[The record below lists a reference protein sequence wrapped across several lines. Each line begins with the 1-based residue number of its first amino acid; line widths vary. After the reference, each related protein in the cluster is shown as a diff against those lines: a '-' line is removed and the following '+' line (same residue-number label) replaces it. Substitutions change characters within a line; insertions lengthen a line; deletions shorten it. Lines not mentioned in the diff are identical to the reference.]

1 MIRINQRNLKDIVS
15 KEVDEVRNIIFDQNL
30 KNIILEKCK
39 NGTLHIKTQDEVK
52 RYI

>member
-1 MIRINQRNLKDIVS
+1 MDIVS
-15 KEVDEVRNIIFDQNL
+15 KEVDEVRNIIFDQKL

-39 NGTLHIKTQDEVK
+39 NGTIHIKTQDEVK